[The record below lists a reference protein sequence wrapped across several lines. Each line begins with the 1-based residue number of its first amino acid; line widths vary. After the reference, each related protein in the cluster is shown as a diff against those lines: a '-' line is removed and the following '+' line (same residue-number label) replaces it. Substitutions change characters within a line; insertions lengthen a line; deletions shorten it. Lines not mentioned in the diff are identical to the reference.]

1 MEEMN
6 LSPAFTRALVD
17 AEHYHHD
24 QKRNATTIPYVSHIL
39 GVCSLVLEAGGDESE
54 AIAALLHDAPE
65 DAGGQPVLDAIE
77 VNYGKDVARIVNGCT
92 DALVAKGAQKPAW
105 RPRKQS
111 YLHHLAKAEKSTLL
125 VSAADKLH
133 NLRAIHSDFMQI
145 GVAVYDRFKTGGT
158 DKRSDVLWY
167 YRSLYEIYV
176 RDDVAPDPR
185 RSRLST
191 SLHGILLLLEEVSPA
206 QTSPSTKLAVRR
218 CCAAGPCR
226 QPHASRGVNG
236 HHRAPR
242 GYAERGF
249 RDRDWER

>member
-24 QKRNATTIPYVSHIL
+24 QKRNSTTIPYVSHVL

-77 VNYGKDVARIVNGCT
+77 ANYGKKVARIVAGCT
-92 DALVAKGAQKPAW
+92 DALVAKGAEKPAW
-105 RPRKQS
+105 RPRKQN
-111 YLHHLAKAEKSTLL
+111 YLDHLVTAKKSTLL

-133 NLRAIHSDFMQI
+133 NLRAIQSDYMQI
-145 GVAVYDRFKTGGT
+145 GVAVFERFKTGGA

-176 RDDVAPDPR
+176 RDDVASDPR

-191 SLHGILLLLEEVSPA
+191 PLYGILLWLEEVSPA
-206 QTSPSTKLAVRR
+206 QTS
-218 CCAAGPCR
+218 
-226 QPHASRGVNG
+226 SRT
-236 HHRAPR
+236 
-242 GYAERGF
+242 
-249 RDRDWER
+249 